1 MLESVNKIASFVG
14 ADRRTV
20 QLRADQMGL
29 VAQEGE
35 KGAKLY
41 DSRTL
46 AQLVPAPSAP
56 TDSDGVLP
64 TLEQARTENTV
75 ADTKLKNL
83 QAAKLE
89 GVLAD
94 VTEIVEEQQAL
105 FEDMAAIIKKSNLG
119 DTEKEDIL
127 NSIVEATRRWAKGQD
142 SE

>member
-1 MLESVNKIASFVG
+1 MLESVNKIASLVG
-14 ADRRTV
+14 ANHGTV
-20 QLRADQMGL
+20 QKRADQLGL
-29 VAQEGE
+29 KAKSGE
-35 KGAKLY
+35 RGANLY
-41 DSRTL
+41 DTRAL
-46 AQLVPAPSAP
+46 VQLVPSPSSV
-56 TDSDGVLP
+56 TDGILP
-64 TLEQARTENTV
+64 SLEQARTENTV

>member
-41 DSRTL
+41 DSRIL
-46 AQLVPAPSAP
+46 SQLVPAPMAASG
-56 TDSDGVLP
+56 SDGVLP

-94 VTEIVEEQQAL
+94 VTEVIQHQQSL
-105 FEDMAAIIKKSNLG
+105 FEDIAATIKKSGMG
-119 DTEKEDIL
+119 DNEKEDLL
-127 NSIVEATRRWAKGQD
+127 NAISEAAGAWAKG
-142 SE
+142 